1 MAYPERLSLTCN
13 SGSGGLLCLG
23 DKEINDTIIMEQ
35 KIIYERAGELFI
47 LSNFSFDLQWANGL
61 LEQTKKKT
69 KVSIFFRQVSHIE
82 KNSNR
87 IHIFFAAFVNSAL
100 QANYNILMNIIL
112 SVGKIRSKNKQ
123 PVC

>member
-23 DKEINDTIIMEQ
+23 DKEINDTIIIEQ
-35 KIIYERAGELFI
+35 KIIYERAEELFI

-69 KVSIFFRQVSHIE
+69 KVSIFFWQVSHIE

-87 IHIFFAAFVNSAL
+87 IHFFFAAFVNSAL

-112 SVGKIRSKNKQ
+112 SVGENKI
-123 PVC
+123 

>member
-35 KIIYERAGELFI
+35 KIIYERAEELFI

-82 KNSNR
+82 KTSNR
-87 IHIFFAAFVNSAL
+87 IHFFFAAFVNSAL

-112 SVGKIRSKNKQ
+112 SVGENKI
-123 PVC
+123 